1 MPNAV
6 RMRNGSTRFEIQI
19 LTFYSVRSGR
29 RLSVLIRVSG
39 IFLTTFKRPREA
51 REMAMV
57 TRTQRIGENATHHP
71 VTKGLF
77 KPEAAKP
84 RAALGT
90 ISNNVTERNA
100 FLVKQKPQV
109 VKEHHETVV
118 EKPPPPVKAETID
131 IESPM
136 RAMEL
141 GADEVIE
148 DIDAFDIENPQLC
161 CEYVKDIYKYM
172 EKLEVS
178 C

>member
-1 MPNAV
+1 
-6 RMRNGSTRFEIQI
+6 
-19 LTFYSVRSGR
+19 
-29 RLSVLIRVSG
+29 
-39 IFLTTFKRPREA
+39 
-51 REMAMV
+51 MAMV
-57 TRTQRIGENATHHP
+57 TRTQRIGENGTHHP
-71 VTKGLF
+71 VTKGLY
-77 KPEAAKP
+77 KPEVAKP

-90 ISNNVTERNA
+90 ISNNITERNA

-109 VKEHHETVV
+109 AKEHHETVV
-118 EKPPPPVKAETID
+118 EKPPPSPVRTATID